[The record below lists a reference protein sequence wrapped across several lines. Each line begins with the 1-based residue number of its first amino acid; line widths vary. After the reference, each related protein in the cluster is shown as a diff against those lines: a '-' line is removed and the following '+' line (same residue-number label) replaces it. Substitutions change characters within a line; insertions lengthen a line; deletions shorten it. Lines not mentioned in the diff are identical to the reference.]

1 MDPSG
6 ALPRRLTQDALS
18 ALRRRRTG
26 VGRAVRR
33 PLQAREGRRQRTD
46 VSDSASGTDDSD
58 DEDDGSGGDDITCM
72 EIMTCCWGPRCCVSM
87 CMLLI
92 TLVGWSAAIT
102 YGIVKQPSYDQIVT
116 PMRVARQRYFN
127 KMPENAEEGFILF
140 DRNADGLIGVDDLI
154 KVAKVTTG
162 ETVPISEL
170 HAYIAKG
177 DVDGDGF
184 LDEAEYLAMLQQQ
197 RVEKGG
203 SGAPPAGHG

>member
-1 MDPSG
+1 MRSGRARLVNEAVGRFLAPAARGFSVVAGVEHAERIPTCSSKDDALFYAPTQRLAASTQPVPLAHTPCRSNPVCVCCAAQTHRTHAPAEETTRMGPSG

-102 YGIVKQPSYDQIVT
+102 YG
-116 PMRVARQRYFN
+116 
-127 KMPENAEEGFILF
+127 L
-140 DRNADGLIGVDDLI
+140 
-154 KVAKVTTG
+154 
-162 ETVPISEL
+162 
-170 HAYIAKG
+170 
-177 DVDGDGF
+177 
-184 LDEAEYLAMLQQQ
+184 
-197 RVEKGG
+197 
-203 SGAPPAGHG
+203 